1 MAEEHKGIMQSKV
14 SKVMGEFGK
23 GKLESSSGEKV
34 TDPKQAQA
42 IAFSE
47 ARKKIADLRSKKK

>member
-1 MAEEHKGIMQSKV
+1 MADEGVEQRKV

-23 GKLESSSGEKV
+23 GDLKSSSGETV

-47 ARKKIADLRSKKK
+47 ARKKIAGLRNKK